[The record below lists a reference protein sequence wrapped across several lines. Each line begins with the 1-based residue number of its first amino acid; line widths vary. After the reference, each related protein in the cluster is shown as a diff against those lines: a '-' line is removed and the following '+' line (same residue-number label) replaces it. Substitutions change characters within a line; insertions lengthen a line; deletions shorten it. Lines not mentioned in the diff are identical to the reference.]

1 MSAGNA
7 ETIRRWVEEMW
18 NGRQYA
24 LCEELIAPRFVEH
37 AHAPF
42 SEHEPGEVDGPETM
56 RASMEWLLEQFPDL
70 SMEIAALVAQG
81 DMVAVR
87 VVSTGTNLG
96 AFNGVLP
103 ASGRSF
109 RAEQTHWFR
118 MADGRVAEHWANRD
132 DLTSML
138 QLGVV
143 TKPRL
148 GAVLRQVAAATRRR
162 FRRT

>member
-7 ETIRRWVEEMW
+7 ATVRRWVGEMW

-24 LCEELIAPRFVEH
+24 LCSELIAPRFVEH

-56 RASMEWLLEQFPDL
+56 RASMEWLLRQFPDL
-70 SMEIAALVAQG
+70 TMEIAALVEQG
-81 DMVAVR
+81 DLVAVR
-87 VVSTGTNLG
+87 VVSSGTDLG
-96 AFNGVLP
+96 GLNGRLP
-103 ASGRSF
+103 ASGRRF

-118 MADGRVAEHWANRD
+118 ITDGQIAEHWANRD

-148 GAVLRQVAAATRRR
+148 GAVLRQVVAAARHRYRRG
-162 FRRT
+162 